1 MRDFADFMEKNHEKI
16 YAAVSASYK
25 QDDAGRCL
33 VSRND
38 PWMKEDCWD
47 AAFDAMD
54 QGEYE
59 IALFDWA
66 EIPIDHLSTANI
78 AKSRP
83 IPFVDMDRR
92 IGRLSS
98 DDWEN
103 VTQLFQEYA
112 ETHYI

>member
-1 MRDFADFMEKNHEKI
+1 MSRIIEPREVWRAWVAFEDNPREGKLRPVIVVHVDMKNRFALTIPI
-16 YAAVSASYK
+16 Y
-25 QDDAGRCL
+25 
-33 VSRND
+33 SRV
-38 PWMKEDCWD
+38 
-47 AAFDAMD
+47 A

-66 EIPIDHLSTANI
+66 EIPIDHLPTANI

-83 IPFVDMDRR
+83 IPFVDMDRC